1 MSTFLI
7 LKIFRHRWPVLAV
20 LGTTAIIFLWPAVP
34 LHGLDNWI
42 RMYLNS
48 GYLTYLYPIVA
59 LLSGIN
65 VGIYTYHKTVQP
77 CCPVGSVKT
86 GATGSFLGVFF
97 GACPAC
103 IPAIAI
109 FLPLS
114 ANVFLSRVAPIF
126 SLVSIALLIFAI
138 DRMNGFRKVL

>member
-1 MSTFLI
+1 MSNFLI
-7 LKIFRHRWPVLAV
+7 LKIFRHRWPVLAA
-20 LGTTAIIFLWPAVP
+20 LGTTAAIFLWPAIP
-34 LHGLDNWI
+34 LRGLDDWF
-42 RMYLNS
+42 RVYLS
-48 GYLTYLYPIVA
+48 SSYLTYLYPTIA
-59 LLSGIN
+59 LLSGTV
-65 VGIYTYHKTVQP
+65 VGTYTYHKTVQP

-86 GATGSFLGVFF
+86 GATGSFVGVFF

-103 IPAIAI
+103 IPAIAV

-138 DRMNGFRKVL
+138 YRMNGFRKVV